1 MRHNKTV
8 ISTASSTLVNSMPWH
23 AHSAADALAILSSRA
38 EGLSND
44 EARRRLA
51 VYGPNALPEPPTLS
65 ALSRFV
71 GQFRNVLIYVLLGAA
86 AVTALL
92 GHPVD
97 TAVILLV
104 VLANATIGFIQ
115 EGRAERALQA
125 IRAMVTAQASV
136 LRDGHRQMVPAADVV
151 PGDLVLLE
159 PGARVLADL
168 RLVRCRSLSVEEAI
182 LTGESIPSDKAADE
196 VPVAAPLGD
205 RHSVAFSGTLVTA
218 GHGAG
223 VVVATGAAT
232 EIGKVSGLL
241 GTVEPLATPLIR
253 QMDQFARQ
261 LTSVILVASA
271 LVFLIAVLLH
281 ATPWDE
287 TFMAVVG
294 IAVAAIPEG
303 LPAVMTITLAIGV
316 QRMAARNAII
326 RRLPAVETLGSVSV
340 ICSDKTGTLTRNEMM
355 VQTVTTADHQF
366 DITGSGYAPE
376 GEIRLRAR
384 DPSAAD
390 RLVLTELVRAAAL
403 CNDASLRHQESTW
416 IVDGDPM
423 EGALISLARK
433 AGLDRSALEQDEVRI
448 DEIPFDAAHRYMAT
462 LHQHRSGTGTIYVK
476 GAPEQVLEMCRT
488 VLIAGGERPI
498 DLDRWS
504 QLISD
509 AADQGLRVLA
519 LAMRTVANPPAARL
533 TPEDLRGELVL
544 LGFVGLIDPP
554 REEARA
560 AIRECRS
567 AGIEIKMITGDHA
580 ATAGAIARQLGLPAS
595 RDRIVTGAMLDGMDE
610 QEFRHT
616 VNEATVFA
624 RTSPEHKL
632 RIVQALQ
639 AGGAVIAMTGD
650 GVNDAPSLKQADVGV
665 AMGRK
670 GTEAAKE
677 ASEMILA
684 DDNFASIVA
693 AVREGRTVYDNLKKV
708 ITWTLPTNGGE
719 ALAVVAAVVFG
730 LTLPMT
736 PVQIL
741 WINMI
746 TAATLGLTLAFEP
759 PEPDVMRRPPRK
771 TNEPILTNFLVW
783 RIALV
788 SLLFVGGAFGMF
800 TWAIHRGLSVE
811 EARTIVVNTIVVME
825 IFYLFSVRYLHSTSV
840 TWQGVLGTPAV
851 LIGIG
856 VVVLAQLAFTYLPW
870 MQAIFQS
877 RPVSL
882 LDALAIFGAGGLLLL
897 ILEIEKRGWTK
908 RRTGVPH
915 AA

>member
-1 MRHNKTV
+1 
-8 ISTASSTLVNSMPWH
+8 
-23 AHSAADALAILSSRA
+23 
-38 EGLSND
+38 
-44 EARRRLA
+44 
-51 VYGPNALPEPPTLS
+51 
-65 ALSRFV
+65 
-71 GQFRNVLIYVLLGAA
+71 
-86 AVTALL
+86 
-92 GHPVD
+92 
-97 TAVILLV
+97 
-104 VLANATIGFIQ
+104 
-115 EGRAERALQA
+115 
-125 IRAMVTAQASV
+125 
-136 LRDGHRQMVPAADVV
+136 
-151 PGDLVLLE
+151 
-159 PGARVLADL
+159 
-168 RLVRCRSLSVEEAI
+168 
-182 LTGESIPSDKAADE
+182 
-196 VPVAAPLGD
+196 
-205 RHSVAFSGTLVTA
+205 
-218 GHGAG
+218 
-223 VVVATGAAT
+223 
-232 EIGKVSGLL
+232 
-241 GTVEPLATPLIR
+241 
-253 QMDQFARQ
+253 
-261 LTSVILVASA
+261 
-271 LVFLIAVLLH
+271 
-281 ATPWDE
+281 
-287 TFMAVVG
+287 MAVVG

-355 VQTVTTADHQF
+355 VQTVITADHHF
-366 DITGSGYAPE
+366 EITGSGYAPE
-376 GEIRLRAR
+376 GEIRLQGQPISATD
-384 DPSAAD
+384 DP
-390 RLVLTELVRAAAL
+390 VLTELVRAAAL
-403 CNDASLRHQESTW
+403 CNDASLRHHENTW

-423 EGALISLARK
+423 EGALVSLARK
-433 AGLDRSALEQDEVRI
+433 AGLDRSGVEQDAARI

-462 LHQHRSGTGTIYVK
+462 LHHHGLGAGTIYVK

-488 VLIAGGERPI
+488 VLTAGSEGPL

-519 LAMRTVANPPAARL
+519 LAMRTVANPPPFRL
-533 TPEDLRGELVL
+533 TPEDLPGELVL
-544 LGFVGLIDPP
+544 IGLVGLIDPS

-560 AIRECRS
+560 AIRECLS
-567 AGIEIKMITGDHA
+567 AGIGIKMITGDHG

-595 RDRIVTGAMLDGMDE
+595 QDRIVTGAMLDRMDGRTF
-610 QEFRHT
+610 QETARR
-616 VNEATVFA
+616 ATVFA

-639 AGGAVIAMTGD
+639 AEGAVVAMTGD

-719 ALAVVAAVVFG
+719 ALAVIAAVVFG

-759 PEPDVMRRPPRK
+759 PELDVMHRLPRK
-771 TNEPILTNFLVW
+771 TNESLLTRFLVW
-783 RIALV
+783 RIAFV
-788 SLLFVGGAFGMF
+788 SLLFVAGAFGMF
-800 TWAIHRGLSVE
+800 TWAIQRGLSVE

-825 IFYLFSVRYLHSTSV
+825 IFYLFSVRYLHSASV
-840 TWQGVLGTPAV
+840 TWQGALGTPAV
-851 LIGIG
+851 LIGVG
-856 VVVLAQLAFTYLPW
+856 AVVLAQLAFTYLPW
-870 MQAIFQS
+870 MHAIFQS

-882 LDALAIFGAGGLLLL
+882 LDGLAIVVVGVLLLL
-897 ILEIEKRGWTK
+897 ILEVEKRGWSK
-908 RRTGVPH
+908 RH
-915 AA
+915 AGMPQPT